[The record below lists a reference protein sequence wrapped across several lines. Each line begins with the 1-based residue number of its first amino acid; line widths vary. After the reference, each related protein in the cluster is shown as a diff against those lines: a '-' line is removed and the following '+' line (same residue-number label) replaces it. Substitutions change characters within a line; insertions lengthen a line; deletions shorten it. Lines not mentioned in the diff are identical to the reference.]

1 MCVCVCVC
9 VCVCTVGLLF
19 MLQAGI
25 TSGEQILL
33 KLMPCSLAI
42 LHQPLQPQHL
52 VRQALI
58 LGEIARVLRPGF
70 HDRRLRLLLG
80 LFGLRHGGGGGLVKV
95 LVFEVEAFL
104 VFERRVEALFRS
116 PYLVLELIRVAFVSS
131 VLERR
136 RTQKFS

>member
-1 MCVCVCVC
+1 
-9 VCVCTVGLLF
+9 

-25 TSGEQILL
+25 TRGEQLL
-33 KLMPCSLAI
+33 FKLMPCAFAI

-58 LGEIARVLRPGF
+58 FGKIARVLRPGF

-80 LFGLRHGGGGGLVKV
+80 LFGLRHGGGGGLLKV

-104 VFERRVEALFRS
+104 VFERRGEALFRR
-116 PYLVLELIRVAFVSS
+116 PYLLLELIRVAFVSG
-131 VLERR
+131 VLKRA
-136 RTQKFS
+136 RTQTTNSHKSVP